1 MKLKAD
7 NEELSNIFVNSCVT
21 MENSKRKCIED
32 ARLVFC
38 TPYSSS
44 WLENQEFDI
53 LVIDE
58 VENLKECKSMTP
70 LATSGIKHVLIG
82 DDKQLESVVKSL
94 VCLRYKII

>member
-58 VENLKECKSMTP
+58 AANLKECKLMIP
-70 LATSGIKHVLIG
+70 LAISGIKQVVLIG
-82 DDKQLESVVKSL
+82 DDKQLKSVVR
-94 VCLRYKII
+94 VCLHYKII

>member
-38 TPYSSS
+38 TPYRLS
-44 WLENQEFDI
+44 WLQNQEFALPI
-53 LVIDE
+53 GRVGWKIR
-58 VENLKECKSMTP
+58 NS
-70 LATSGIKHVLIG
+70 TSWLLMR
-82 DDKQLESVVKSL
+82 QQT
-94 VCLRYKII
+94 